1 MKSPILGPSRLYW
14 LSLIPLFLLV
24 LAAGLLPFAAA
35 GYGSVF
41 HDIWG
46 LRSWAGLENFR
57 ALVEDRAF
65 LLSLGISLL
74 WAFLSAGL
82 FVRLRGLLSPPS
94 FLIPPFF

>member
-82 FVRLRGLLSPPS
+82 SA
-94 FLIPPFF
+94 